1 MSKRSAGQPRNI
13 ANNRRAWHDYEIL
26 DRLECGISLVG
37 SEVKS
42 LRAGRASIGE
52 AYVVFDNGEAFLIH
66 AHIPIYPQ
74 AGPQNHQTD
83 RKRRLLMSHK
93 QISKWTDKAKAS
105 GYTVVPLQLYFKGSW
120 IKIEIG
126 YGRGRK
132 QYDKR
137 QKLKEQDHKR
147 EVARALRNNS
157 RGR

>member
-1 MSKRSAGQPRNI
+1 MSKKTAGKPRNI

-52 AYVVFDNGEAFLIH
+52 GYIIFEDGEAFLIH
-66 AHIPIYPQ
+66 AHIPTYPQ
-74 AGPQNHQTD
+74 AGPQNHQPE
-83 RKRRLLMSHK
+83 RRRRLLMK
-93 QISKWTDKAKAS
+93 RKEIAKWSEKAKAT
-105 GYTVVPLQLYFKGSW
+105 GYTVVPLQLYFSGSW
-120 IKIEIG
+120 IKLEIG

-147 EVARALRNNS
+147 DVARAIRNSS
-157 RGR
+157 RDR

>member
-1 MSKRSAGQPRNI
+1 MSKRSEGKPRNI

-26 DRLECGISLVG
+26 DRLECGISLMG

-52 AYVVFDNGEAFLIH
+52 AYVSFENGEAFLIH

-74 AGPQNHQTD
+74 AGPQNHQPE
-83 RKRRLLMSHK
+83 RKRRLLMSKK

-105 GYTVVPLQLYFKGSW
+105 GYGVVPLQLYFSGSW
-120 IKIEIG
+120 IKVEIG

-147 EVARALRNNS
+147 DVARALRNNS
-157 RGR
+157 RDR

>member
-1 MSKRSAGQPRNI
+1 MSKRSAGKPRNI

-52 AYVVFDNGEAFLIH
+52 AYVVFENGEAFLIH
-66 AHIPIYPQ
+66 AHIPIYLQ

-120 IKIEIG
+120 NCHCMDCC
-126 YGRGRK
+126 RWVDRP
-132 QYDKR
+132 QYKGGLDGCWYTWDVGF
-137 QKLKEQDHKR
+137 LLLG
-147 EVARALRNNS
+147 ATAF
-157 RGR
+157 

>member
-1 MSKRSAGQPRNI
+1 MSKKTAGKPRNI

-52 AYVVFDNGEAFLIH
+52 GYIIFENGEAFLIH

-74 AGPQNHQTD
+74 AGPQNHQPE
-83 RKRRLLMSHK
+83 RRRRLLMK
-93 QISKWTDKAKAS
+93 KKEIAKWSEKAKAT
-105 GYTVVPLQLYFKGSW
+105 GYTVVPLQLYFSGSW
-120 IKIEIG
+120 IKLEIG

-147 EVARALRNNS
+147 DVARAIRNNS
-157 RGR
+157 RDR